1 VTLFPAWIFGRKEAK
16 AFKACY
22 DSMNDMVNLPFN
34 MVKKQVVSPLTHFSL
49 SDIHQGIALGH

>member
-22 DSMNDMVNLPFN
+22 DSMNDMVNLPYN
-34 MVKKQVVSPLTHFSL
+34 MAKKQVVSPHFSL
-49 SDIHQGIALGH
+49 SNIHQGIALGH